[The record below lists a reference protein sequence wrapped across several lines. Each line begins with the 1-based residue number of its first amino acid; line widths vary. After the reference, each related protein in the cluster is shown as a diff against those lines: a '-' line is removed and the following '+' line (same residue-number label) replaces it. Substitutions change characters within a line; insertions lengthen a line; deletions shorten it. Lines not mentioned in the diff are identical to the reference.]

1 MRLRAIVAILGAAAA
16 AVIAGQLIQRRRL
29 AAKAQ
34 PQPFDQEPID
44 AILVVEDFTDL
55 GEIYDLN
62 EMPGGIPAQA
72 VAAYDDRAQAH
83 GETWTEA
90 LQEQA
95 IELGPELEH
104 VLVFLDETELELD
117 VDPTDDRPIADLG
130 SGGPRGA

>member
-1 MRLRAIVAILGAAAA
+1 M
-16 AVIAGQLIQRRRL
+16 IAGQLIQRRRL